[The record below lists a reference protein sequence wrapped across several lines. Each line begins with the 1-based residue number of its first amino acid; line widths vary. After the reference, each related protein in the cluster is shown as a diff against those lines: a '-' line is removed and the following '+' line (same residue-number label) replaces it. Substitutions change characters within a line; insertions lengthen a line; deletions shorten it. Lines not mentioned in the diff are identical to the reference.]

1 MIVNDIES
9 QLLTDNNDKKMEIY
23 TSYLKFFLN
32 LIIFFSS
39 VSAIFV
45 LVYYIA
51 KLVL

>member
-9 QLLTDNNDKKMEIY
+9 QLLTDNNDKKME
-23 TSYLKFFLN
+23 TSKSYLKFFLN

-39 VSAIFV
+39 VLVIFV